1 MGLQILHDVHSEA
14 LEERE
19 DIVYV
24 SMARMARMACAGR
37 YFECDTD
44 AFRPIIALESIIV
57 LGGNA
62 VVVLKGESERI
73 GTAIHPNA

>member
-14 LEERE
+14 LEERD
-19 DIVYV
+19 DIVYL
-24 SMARMARMACAGR
+24 SMARMACAGR

-62 VVVLKGESERI
+62 VVVLNGESEPI
-73 GTAIHPNA
+73 GTAIHPNS